1 MPVSTCLFY
10 ACQIILGLQAMHEKR
25 VVFRDLKPDN
35 MLLDG
40 RGDLRISDFGLACIL
55 EERNNWQTTGQAGT
69 RGYQSPE
76 VITDQW
82 YGCEIDIWSFGVT
95 GHTHTHTHKQTNGSR
110 ENNDRRCSQNT
121 HLPFTICVCACVCV
135 FFSLSSV

>member
-35 MLLDG
+35 MLLDAQG
-40 RGDLRISDFGLACIL
+40 NLRISDFGLACIL

-69 RGYQSPE
+69 RGTAYTPKE
-76 VITDQW
+76 R
-82 YGCEIDIWSFGVT
+82 EE
-95 GHTHTHTHKQTNGSR
+95 KQKMLKIFRVYSYVLFSCPTIVLFR
-110 ENNDRRCSQNT
+110 
-121 HLPFTICVCACVCV
+121 LPI
-135 FFSLSSV
+135 S